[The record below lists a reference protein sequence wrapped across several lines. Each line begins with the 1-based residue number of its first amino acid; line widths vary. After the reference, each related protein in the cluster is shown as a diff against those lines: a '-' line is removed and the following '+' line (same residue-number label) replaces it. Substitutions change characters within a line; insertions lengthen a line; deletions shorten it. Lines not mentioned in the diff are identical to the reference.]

1 MRNNRKIALMGAFI
15 ALAMVLSYFES
26 FIPVFI
32 AVPGVKP
39 GLANIV
45 TIIAL
50 KELGL
55 KDAFVISIARIILS
69 GILFG
74 NITVILYSL
83 AGAILSI
90 LAMSF
95 LSKIKIFSVT
105 GISIIG
111 GVMHNLGQVIMAS
124 LLLDSGSIMY
134 YMAVLTVTGTVSGA
148 LVGILAG
155 IIITR
160 IDFSGKN

>member
-1 MRNNRKIALMGAFI
+1 MRNNRRIALMGAFI

-95 LSKIKIFSVT
+95 LSVLSLSV
-105 GISIIG
+105 S
-111 GVMHNLGQVIMAS
+111 VPRSQLC
-124 LLLDSGSIMY
+124 
-134 YMAVLTVTGTVSGA
+134 
-148 LVGILAG
+148 
-155 IIITR
+155 
-160 IDFSGKN
+160 

>member
-1 MRNNRKIALMGAFI
+1 MGAFI

>member
-1 MRNNRKIALMGAFI
+1 MGAFI

-90 LAMSF
+90 LAMFF